1 MTKRKKKLD
10 KKKLDSHKQKI
21 WNEEIIYIK
30 KKKNSH
36 SDQIG
41 KI

>member
-21 WNEEIIYIK
+21 WNEEIIYK
-30 KKKNSH
+30 KKTSH
-36 SDQIG
+36 SDQKIG
-41 KI
+41 K